1 MGKTLPSLDLWQMKV
16 LLLLSLTSHGPQ
28 KCPLGFTL
36 PAILNSRR
44 KHLCFFLGR
53 TASTYRISFSITS
66 SATSGGGKERCG
78 LMSRVTTLLG
88 RLRDPEL
95 IG

>member
-1 MGKTLPSLDLWQMKV
+1 M
-16 LLLLSLTSHGPQ
+16 
-28 KCPLGFTL
+28 
-36 PAILNSRR
+36 
-44 KHLCFFLGR
+44 FFLGR

-78 LMSRVTTLLG
+78 LMSRATTLLG